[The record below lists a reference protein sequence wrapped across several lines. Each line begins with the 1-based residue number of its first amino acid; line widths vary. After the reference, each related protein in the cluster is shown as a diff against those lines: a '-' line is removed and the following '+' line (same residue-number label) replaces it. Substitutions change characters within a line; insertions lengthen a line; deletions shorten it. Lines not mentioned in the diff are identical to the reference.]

1 MLGLVNYLNLL
12 IYGYIQRRLTLVE
25 MTLVLTTI
33 PYPVE
38 IVIMHVRVFTAE
50 RYVIMD
56 VDAVTVEIV
65 ITDVDAVTVE
75 IVITEV
81 STHLDFI

>member
-1 MLGLVNYLNLL
+1 
-12 IYGYIQRRLTLVE
+12 

-38 IVIMHVRVFTAE
+38 IVIMHVRVFTVE
-50 RYVIMD
+50 KYVITNVD
-56 VDAVTVEIV
+56 V
-65 ITDVDAVTVE
+65 VTVE

>member
-1 MLGLVNYLNLL
+1 
-12 IYGYIQRRLTLVE
+12 

-38 IVIMHVRVFTAE
+38 IVIMHVRVFTVE
-50 RYVIMD
+50 KYVITNVD
-56 VDAVTVEIV
+56 VVTVEIV
-65 ITDVDAVTVE
+65 IMDADVVTVE